1 MLHDIDGSVIASCQL
16 SSQSLERTARTN
28 GKVFG
33 FIIPCIEQMKVG
45 VIIRMLQR

>member
-1 MLHDIDGSVIASCQL
+1 MFDYRIEDYNRIVKFL
-16 SSQSLERTARTN
+16 LEGTARTN